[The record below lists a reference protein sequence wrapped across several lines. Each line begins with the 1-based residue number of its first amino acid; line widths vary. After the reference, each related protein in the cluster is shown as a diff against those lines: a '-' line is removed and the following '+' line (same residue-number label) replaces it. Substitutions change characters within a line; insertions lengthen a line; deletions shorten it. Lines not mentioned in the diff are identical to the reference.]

1 MKFSNTAL
9 AVLATSAV
17 VAEAAPT
24 QMTESTASD
33 SISLIKRQELENA
46 LSDLNELKMMREKRE
61 LLESELSAREYTIV
75 TNVLDAIKDTNL
87 APVVLKY
94 FTSNVVLQAA
104 AVQGILF
111 VIKSNLISAATLLK
125 YLTQSGLIT
134 SVINDII
141 ADCGFFAQVLGLLKS
156 ELGNIFKR
164 DEPYTHEEG
173 LELLRRD
180 GLIEETEFDNLD
192 MLDKRAVDDVINN
205 VLDSLAKSGLATQV
219 VEAALVD
226 PKFYRF
232 SALLIGV
239 LYAQGLLK
247 LQPLVQAVSQS
258 GLIPA
263 LLSDLLNVLTL
274 KTIAS
279 TAVNAFL
286 GKCGSTVSSPGST
299 RKNGTAIATSSS
311 ATSGSKGLGSL
322 LGALLG
328 GGSLLGGLGSL
339 FGSLSG
345 RPSSSATAPKASV
358 TYIATPVATKA
369 ISAATTTI
377 ATPIANPCTTAARL
391 FKRER
396 LNMYY

>member
-33 SISLIKRQELENA
+33 SLSLIKRQELENA

-180 GLIEETEFDNLD
+180 GLIEETEFDNLE

-258 GLIPA
+258 GLVPA

>member
-180 GLIEETEFDNLD
+180 GLIEETEFDNLE